1 MKKSPSVYVLLNALI
16 NVPMV
21 GFFNKEIDFLNID
34 NDDVTDDTGPSQL
47 NNDRKRK
54 NLQDTLY
61 LVKKLIK
68 NNNAIL
74 LIFLI
79 ISAVLFV
86 NSKFINYT
94 LNPNFLTSED
104 NGYFANMVII
114 CSYIL
119 WVSQSHYAYY
129 GGPNHVLV
137 CYH

>member
-1 MKKSPSVYVLLNALI
+1 
-16 NVPMV
+16 MV
-21 GFFNKEIDFLNID
+21 GFFNKEIDFLKID

-54 NLQDTLY
+54 ILQDTLY

-68 NNNAIL
+68 TNNAIL

-104 NGYFANMVII
+104 NGYLANMVII
-114 CSYIL
+114 IL
-119 WVSQSHYAYY
+119 IFT
-129 GGPNHVLV
+129 
-137 CYH
+137 